1 MGRKEPSIDWNRT
14 IPCRICGFSQNING
28 RVPYTIRDVC
38 AFTGSR
44 RPCRTLRKRGV
55 LTVLL
60 RILRP
65 ARDGA
70 QLKEPFMRKHIVL
83 LLTLATACAASP
95 SSASAP
101 ASGPK
106 PDPVKSKPVV
116 IGQEFKIHS
125 KACGNDRTVYISTPP
140 GYGTQPGRRYPV
152 FVVVDGQWNFDLS
165 GVANGALSDN
175 GVIPPMIVVAVHT
188 GERRDFY
195 LLPERDPNSRTGGG
209 ADSLLA
215 FIRDELIPFVDSRY
229 PTLPRRVL
237 AGTSYGGV
245 FVMHAFLSEP
255 DLFDAFLTMSPS
267 MWWNNGLM
275 LRRTEA
281 FLKARAE
288 LRKTLYV
295 TVANEGPG
303 MGVNALAEILKQ
315 HAPKGLAWRFDEY
328 PEEIHGTISY
338 KSTYSGLKFAFSDW
352 RSAPVRFETKGD
364 LLAEGDTVTVCLYGQ
379 GRAVRY
385 TLDGSNP
392 SEKSA
397 LYEKPLIV
405 TQPLKIKAVPVFGYG
420 IPGPLDSLSL
430 RVLPRLNAEKKTPRL
445 ISGMRYAY
453 GEGNWDLLP
462 DASAWTPV
470 KTGIT
475 HDAEMKERRRDIHFA
490 MTYTG
495 YLEVP
500 QTGVYRFHL
509 TSDDGSRLDI
519 GGQSVVSNDGL
530 HDMIGQSGK
539 AYLEKGLHKFTL
551 SYFQKDGG
559 FGLNVEY
566 EADGLPRQAV
576 PASAIR
582 CPEKGNP

>member
-1 MGRKEPSIDWNRT
+1 MKNR
-14 IPCRICGFSQNING
+14 I
-28 RVPYTIRDVC
+28 
-38 AFTGSR
+38 
-44 RPCRTLRKRGV
+44 
-55 LTVLL
+55 
-60 RILRP
+60 RILPVWVMAAFLP
-65 ARDGA
+65 ARMSA
-70 QLKEPFMRKHIVL
+70 
-83 LLTLATACAASP
+83 LAG
-95 SSASAP
+95 SAP
-101 ASGPK
+101 ADS
-106 PDPVKSKPVV
+106 VKSQPVV
-116 IGQEFKIHS
+116 IGQQFTLHS
-125 KACGNDRTVYISTPP
+125 RACGNDRTIMVSLPP
-140 GYGTQPGRRYPV
+140 GYEENKNRRYPV
-152 FVVVDGQWNFDLS
+152 LVAVDGQWLFDLS
-165 GVANGALSDN
+165 CVATKALSEN
-175 GVIPPMIVVAVHT
+175 GFMHPMIVVGVHT
-188 GERRDFY
+188 LARRDFY
-195 LLPERDPNSRTGGG
+195 LLPERDPASKTGGG

-215 FIRDELIPFVDSRY
+215 FIRDEVIPFVDGRY
-229 PTLPRRVL
+229 RTLPMRVL

-245 FVMHAFLSEP
+245 FVMHAFLSDP
-255 DLFDAFLTMSPS
+255 GLFDAYLTLSPS

-275 LRRTEA
+275 LKRTEA

-295 TVANEGPG
+295 TVANEGQG
-303 MGVNALAEILKQ
+303 MGVNALSEILKRT
-315 HAPKGLAWRFDEY
+315 APKGLAWRFDEY
-328 PEEIHGTISY
+328 LNEVHGTITY
-338 KSTYSGLKFAFSDW
+338 KSIYDGLKFTFSDW
-352 RSAPVRFETKGD
+352 RSDPVRLESKGD
-364 LLAEGDTVTVCLYGQ
+364 LIAAGDSVKVELASA
-379 GRAVRY
+379 GREIRY

-392 SEKSA
+392 TEKSA
-397 LYEKPLIV
+397 LYERPLIV
-405 TQPLKIKAVPVFGYG
+405 TRPLTIKAVPIFGYG

-430 RVLPRLNAEKKTPRL
+430 RVLPRLKAEKKTPKL

-475 HDAEMKERRRDIHFA
+475 RDAEMKERRRDIHFA

-509 TSDDGSRLDI
+509 TSDDGSRLEL
-519 GGQSVVSNDGL
+519 GGQTVVSNDGL

-539 AYLEKGLHKFTL
+539 AHLEKGLHKFTL

-582 CPEKGNP
+582 CPEKENP

>member
-1 MGRKEPSIDWNRT
+1 MKNPLRFTLILSA
-14 IPCRICGFSQNING
+14 GFLSVIQ
-28 RVPYTIRDVC
+28 
-38 AFTGSR
+38 
-44 RPCRTLRKRGV
+44 
-55 LTVLL
+55 
-60 RILRP
+60 
-65 ARDGA
+65 
-70 QLKEPFMRKHIVL
+70 
-83 LLTLATACAASP
+83 TLAGA
-95 SSASAP
+95 AP
-101 ASGPK
+101 ADS
-106 PDPVKSKPVV
+106 VKSQPFV
-116 IGQEFKIHS
+116 IGQQFTLHS
-125 KACGNDRTVYISTPP
+125 KVCGNDRTVYISTPP

-152 FVVVDGQWNFDLS
+152 FVVVDGQWNFSLG
-165 GVANGALSDN
+165 GVASGALSDN

-195 LLPERDPNSRTGGG
+195 LLPERNPNDKTGGG

-245 FVMHAFLSEP
+245 FVMHAFVSEP
-255 DLFDAFLTMSPS
+255 ELFDAFITQSPS
-267 MWWNNGLM
+267 MWWYNGLM
-275 LRRTEA
+275 LKRTEA
-281 FLKARAE
+281 FLKTKAE
-288 LRKTLYV
+288 LHKTLYV

-328 PEEIHGTISY
+328 LDEIHGTISY

-364 LLAEGDTVTVCLYGQ
+364 LLADGDTVTVTLSGE
-379 GRAVRY
+379 GRAIRY
-385 TLDGSNP
+385 TLDGSIP
-392 SEKSA
+392 TEGS
-397 LYEKPLIV
+397 LIYEKPLKV
-405 TQPLKIKAVPVFGYG
+405 TRPVTIKAVPVFGFG
-420 IPGPLDSLSL
+420 IPGTADSLSL
-430 RVLPRLNAEKKTPRL
+430 RVLPRLKAEKKTPKL
-445 ISGMRYAY
+445 TAGMRYAY
-453 GEGNWDLLP
+453 GEGNWNLLP

-475 HDAEMKERRRDIHFA
+475 RDAEMKERRRDIHFA

-519 GGQSVVSNDGL
+519 GGQTVVSNDGL

-539 AYLEKGLHKFTL
+539 VHLEKGLHKFTL

-582 CPEKGNP
+582 CPEKG